1 MSDVYG
7 APAEKAAA
15 VTLDDSTVVNFR
27 ALYVGT
33 GGNLSVI
40 MRGDSTDTPVVFPN
54 VPSGAILP
62 IAVKRVRST
71 GTGASDIVGLA

>member
-15 VTLDDSTVVNFR
+15 VTLSDVDIVNFR
-27 ALYVGT
+27 ALYIGT
-33 GGNLSVI
+33 GGNVAVT
-40 MRGDSTDTPVVFPN
+40 MAGGGNVTFPN

-62 IAVKRVRST
+62 IVVSKVLAS
-71 GTGASDIVGLA
+71 GTGASDIVGLV